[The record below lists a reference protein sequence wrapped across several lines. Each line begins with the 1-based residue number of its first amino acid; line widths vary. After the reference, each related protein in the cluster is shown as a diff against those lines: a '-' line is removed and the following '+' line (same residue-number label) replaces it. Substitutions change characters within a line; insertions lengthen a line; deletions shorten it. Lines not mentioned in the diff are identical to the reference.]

1 MAQVFAP
8 SANTLARVSIVGL
21 VLALAV
27 VGGLGFRMYTSS
39 FVTRQNISRDQPIP
53 FSHQRHVG
61 GNGLD
66 CRYCHESVEHSAFAG
81 IPATETCMTCH
92 SQIISDAPMLEPVHE
107 SWKTGEPI
115 VWNRVYDLPDF
126 VYFNHSAHI
135 AKGVGCTTCHGDI
148 DEQRLT
154 MKANTLHMAWC
165 LECHRAPEK
174 FIRPMDEVYNVD
186 WVPPHDQIE
195 QGKALVE
202 EYQVQVEQ
210 LDNCSIC
217 HR

>member
-8 SANTLARVSIVGL
+8 SANTLARASIVGL
-21 VLALAV
+21 AIALAV
-27 VGGLGFRMYTSS
+27 VGGLGFRIYTSS
-39 FVTRQNISRDQPIP
+39 KLTRENISRDQPIP

-66 CRYCHESVEHSAFAG
+66 CRYCHESVEHSNFAG

-92 SQIISDAPMLEPVHE
+92 SQILSDAPMLQPVHE
-107 SWKTGEPI
+107 SFKSGDPI

-126 VYFNHSAHI
+126 VYFNHSAHV
-135 AKGVGCTTCHGDI
+135 AKGIGCTTCHGDI

-154 MKANTLHMAWC
+154 MKANTLHMSWC

-174 FIRPMDEVYNVD
+174 FIRPKEEVYNVD
-186 WVPPHDQIE
+186 WVPPHNQLE
-195 QGKALVE
+195 VGKELVD
-202 EYQVQVEQ
+202 EYEVQVLQ